1 MRYIY
6 TLLITHLL
14 AALSLFGQT
23 NEAVLYKAMQD
34 EMARS
39 KNELI
44 LPGSPAPFFVAYT
57 VGENQ
62 YISVSST
69 LGVILSS
76 KESEKE
82 RLHSVNL
89 YVGDNKFSS
98 DYSYTGNGIQSP
110 SFTTRD
116 DNYDQL
122 RRNFWQT
129 SDLSYKFAVEVYNS
143 KKNNIKTAN
152 ISEEEKA
159 LPDLLPLKKVE
170 VYATAEPALNLSK
183 KSYEDLAKLLSK
195 EFAKYPQISDS
206 RVEADGVETVY
217 YYLSTEGTKV
227 KEKEVYAGI
236 TFRGKVRNNKGQ
248 IVQDV
253 ETIFAPAFEQLPS
266 KEALIAKVNKFAE
279 KLVSLCNAEPMAE
292 YYFGPVLFEN
302 DAVATILSD
311 NLVSQSGIISIRKP
325 IQVLASVLR
334 VENVGAMKDIKPL
347 EERIN
352 KKVIDSRLSVSNKT
366 DLKEFNGMFLLGSYE
381 MDAQGVAPVKDV
393 KLIENGILKTLL
405 SSRVPT
411 RKISESTGSVRFGV
425 RPRAVVTGVAPGVL
439 VVNSLS
445 GSSRDELKAD
455 LIKAAIEEGLDYAY
469 IVRNIASETTQYI
482 YKVSVKD
489 GSETL
494 VTGTEVTP
502 VPLTKLKRVLGVSKE
517 QEATSYLYKGSI
529 PTSIIHPKA
538 ILIEDIEINKKPL
551 SVQKESPLISRLEM
565 SL

>member
-325 IQVLASVLR
+325 IQVLASVSR

-366 DLKEFNGMFLLGSYE
+366 DLKEFSGMFLLGSYE

-502 VPLTKLKRVLGVSKE
+502 VPLTKLKRVLGVNKE

>member
-325 IQVLASVLR
+325 IQVLASVSR

-502 VPLTKLKRVLGVSKE
+502 VPLTKLKRVLGVNKE

>member
-325 IQVLASVLR
+325 IQVLASVSR

>member
-325 IQVLASVLR
+325 IQVLASVSR

-425 RPRAVVTGVAPGVL
+425 RPRAVVTGVAPRVL